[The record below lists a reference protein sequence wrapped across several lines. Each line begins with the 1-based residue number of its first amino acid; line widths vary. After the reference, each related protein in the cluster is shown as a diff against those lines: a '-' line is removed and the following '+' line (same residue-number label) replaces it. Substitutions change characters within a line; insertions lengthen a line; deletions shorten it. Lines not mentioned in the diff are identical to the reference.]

1 MKIYK
6 PEKDTYYTFI
16 YEDGQER
23 TFKYLSTNEKGRYIM
38 LLLKNDGKNEFTNMS
53 EKRFSFLYAKQKV
66 KEEKISDIKNEIE
79 RAEAERKAQEEIK
92 RAEEERKF
100 NEEIKETC
108 AWLKRMD
115 WLDIQTIKN
124 KLGVHPHA
132 LADDILG
139 TSGLEQIEYLLV
151 AEKIQKIL

>member
-16 YEDGQER
+16 YEDGQEL

-38 LLLKNDGKNEFTNMS
+38 LLIKNDKNEFVDMS
-53 EKRFSFLYAKQKV
+53 EKRFSFLYHKQLV
-66 KEEKISDIKNEIE
+66 KEAKISDIKNEIA
-79 RAEAERKAQEEIK
+79 RAEEERKAQEEIK
-92 RAEEERKF
+92 RAEEEKKF
-100 NEEIKETC
+100 NEELKETC
-108 AWLKRMD
+108 AWLKRLD
-115 WLDIQTIKN
+115 WLDIQTIKS

>member
-16 YEDGQER
+16 YEDGQEL

-38 LLLKNDGKNEFTNMS
+38 LLIKNDKNEFVDMS
-53 EKRFSFLYAKQKV
+53 EKRFSFLYHKQLV
-66 KEEKISDIKNEIE
+66 KEAKISDIKNEIE

-108 AWLKRMD
+108 AWLKRLD
-115 WLDIQTIKN
+115 WLDIQTIKS

>member
-16 YEDGQER
+16 YEDGQEL

-38 LLLKNDGKNEFTNMS
+38 LLIKNDKNEFVDMS
-53 EKRFSFLYAKQKV
+53 EKRFSFLYHKQLV
-66 KEEKISDIKNEIE
+66 KEAKISDIKNEIE

-92 RAEEERKF
+92 RAEEEKKF
-100 NEEIKETC
+100 NEELKETC
-108 AWLKRMD
+108 AWLKRLD
-115 WLDIQTIKN
+115 WLDIQTIKS